1 MVGEICEFTVDVG
14 LEALEKIE
22 CAAKL
27 CNQSVSDFMLNSAI
41 EKAIEKAIDVLLTD
55 KVAFLSAAAYKEVCR
70 DILSAFEVPSVDGR
84 QVKG

>member
-27 CNQSVSDFMLNSAI
+27 YNQSVSDFMLDS
-41 EKAIEKAIDVLLTD
+41 AIEKAIDVLLTD

>member
-27 CNQSVSDFMLNSAI
+27 CNQSVSDFMLDS
-41 EKAIEKAIDVLLTD
+41 AIEKAIDVLLTD

>member
-27 CNQSVSDFMLNSAI
+27 CNQSVSDFMLDS
-41 EKAIEKAIDVLLTD
+41 AIEKAIDVLLTD

-70 DILSAFEVPSVDGR
+70 DILSGFGVPSVDGR